1 MTRGPQHSSFLY
13 LGILWGV
20 SRGAVSHNQY
30 ISVVLYSWLSL
41 FCGLGYKGMVLK
53 SGSSTFCYKHYNLKK
68 KNQKTKKKSFLW
80 SNAFNVI
87 FLFPALRKL
96 LSHPPVVIVDE
107 NCKKCFQVKYTHT
120 HIYKYICEVSEV
132 KVAQLCL
139 TLYDP
144 MDYTAHGLLQVRIL
158 ECVAFTFSNPEM
170 EPRSPTLQADSLP
183 AEPQKKPIYIYI
195 HMHVYL

>member
-1 MTRGPQHSSFLY
+1 M
-13 LGILWGV
+13 
-20 SRGAVSHNQY
+20 
-30 ISVVLYSWLSL
+30 
-41 FCGLGYKGMVLK
+41 
-53 SGSSTFCYKHYNLKK
+53 
-68 KNQKTKKKSFLW
+68 
-80 SNAFNVI
+80 I

-96 LSHPPVVIVDE
+96 LSHPPVVIVGE

-120 HIYKYICEVSEV
+120 HIHKYICEVSEV

-144 MDYTAHGLLQVRIL
+144 IDYTAHGLLQVRIL

-195 HMHVYL
+195 YSHACISLTFLNGLYHMTSALYPMNNLSYKAHLGHN